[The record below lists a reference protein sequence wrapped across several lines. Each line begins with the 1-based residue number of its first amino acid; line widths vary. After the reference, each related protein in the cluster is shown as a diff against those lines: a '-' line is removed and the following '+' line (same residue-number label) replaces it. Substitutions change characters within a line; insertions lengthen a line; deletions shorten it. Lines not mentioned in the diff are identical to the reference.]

1 MLRTAVLACLVLLG
15 CSSRRQITVEVLVPD
30 LDNVETPVAGV
41 LISALPY
48 DRDSLIASMEQRAPG
63 ARPHTAALDSLFR
76 AFQVPF
82 VAFSRAAWRLE
93 HATRRLDSLTAARRG
108 AAAGSPA
115 ATELDARIVALNDTL
130 TRLQAVRDA
139 ARKGLSVAR
148 DTLWPRMGTLRAEVK
163 AWESSTYAGYDT
175 LVRTLSIDK
184 MRQLVADT
192 TDARGRSTFSVT
204 TGSWWIHARVP
215 DPQDPNAEWYW
226 NVPVT
231 GDTVRLTPATG
242 RRIPR
247 Y

>member
-1 MLRTAVLACLVLLG
+1 M
-15 CSSRRQITVEVLVPD
+15 PD

-41 LISALPY
+41 LVSALPY

-76 AFQVPF
+76 AFQAPF

-93 HATRRLDSLTAARRG
+93 HATRRLDSLTTARRG
-108 AAAGSPA
+108 AGGGSPA
-115 ATELDARIVALNDTL
+115 ATELDHRIQALEDTL
-130 TRLQAVRDA
+130 GRLKTERDA
-139 ARKGLSVAR
+139 ARKGLSAAR

-192 TDARGRSTFSVT
+192 TDARGRATVNVP
-204 TGSWWIHARVP
+204 TGRWWIHTRVP

-226 NVPVT
+226 NVPVAS
-231 GDTVRLTPATG
+231 DTVRLTPVTG